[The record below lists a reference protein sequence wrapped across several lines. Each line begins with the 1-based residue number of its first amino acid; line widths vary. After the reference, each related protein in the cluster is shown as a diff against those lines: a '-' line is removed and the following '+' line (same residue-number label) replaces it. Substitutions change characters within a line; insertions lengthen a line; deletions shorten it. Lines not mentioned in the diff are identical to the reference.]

1 MVPTDKEER
10 GEDEEGDPHSP
21 GGREFEHGVGKCGEV
36 RSCAGGV
43 HAEIKG
49 RGDQGGMDEEG
60 GARAEGARGGLVFGR
75 RGARMGGWTT
85 SVWVEWCGFDQGG
98 WVQSRRGPGGWGWQ
112 SMSVSNDQA

>member
-75 RGARMGGWTT
+75 RGARMGEERGGCTGYDEEG
-85 SVWVEWCGFDQGG
+85 VELSGG
-98 WVQSRRGPGGWGWQ
+98 GIEAGEIYK
-112 SMSVSNDQA
+112 